1 MVQISRP
8 LSAPIYSGL
17 RISFSDHAVGLRV
30 ALLTATALPRVYQK
44 EHPADALVLLSL
56 SQSGLLR
63 RPRCLD
69 TIQVIPLWPVTS
81 RRQKIDLDGSKRRT
95 PPTLRS
101 SREAHPTSTESPNTD
116 VRGSKQHNLVQ
127 GVGVANVGLREHD
140 RQTSWV
146 MSPTQRSWVIG
157 SREGCK
163 ITLQQRPLQ
172 KKTMIRLYNPL
183 RVSQSDRR
191 QRCGIPIHPS

>member
-95 PPTLRS
+95 PPLCEVPGKLTLHQQSRPILTCVGQS
-101 SREAHPTSTESPNTD
+101 STTL
-116 VRGSKQHNLVQ
+116 SK
-127 GVGVANVGLREHD
+127 A
-140 RQTSWV
+140 S
-146 MSPTQRSWVIG
+146 G
-157 SREGCK
+157 SRTSVCGNM
-163 ITLQQRPLQ
+163 TDRP
-172 KKTMIRLYNPL
+172 R
-183 RVSQSDRR
+183 
-191 QRCGIPIHPS
+191 G